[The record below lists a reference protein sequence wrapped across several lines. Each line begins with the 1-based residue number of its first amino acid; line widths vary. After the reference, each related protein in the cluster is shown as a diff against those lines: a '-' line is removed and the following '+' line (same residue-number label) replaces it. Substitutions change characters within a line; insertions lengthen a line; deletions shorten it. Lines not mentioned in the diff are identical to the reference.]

1 LEKVMTMRNLIKG
14 IGLLALTAALGACN
28 DLTEVNVD
36 PNNPTDVAPSYLM
49 VNAMRDAVSQSVSGP
64 ISYRNTAVWAQH
76 NAEIQYPDEDRYI
89 FRAAAVDGQFRGYYS
104 GPLKDLQTIMRKNE
118 SPNHVAIS
126 LTLQSYL
133 FQIMTDLWGD
143 IPYSEAMQFDAE
155 KPITAPVY
163 DSQKDIYYGLFKDL
177 EKAVATF
184 APGQPTFTG
193 EDLIYG
199 GDLAKW
205 QKFANSLRLRM
216 AMRLSEVDPA
226 KAEAEIKAALDAP
239 GGIFESNDDN
249 AVMVYGTDPF
259 SRHPLYDNWYAQGR
273 DDYGISKTIVD
284 IMVNGDTVARNDFAR
299 HDPRLAIFAEKTETD
314 GVYRGHQNGLK
325 DRRGLSLGQ
334 LSRISKRWQK
344 TADADAVLMSYAE
357 VLFLQAE
364 AAQRG
369 WIAGDPAKFY
379 NDAIKASMEYYGI
392 PEATFNAYMAAHPEW
407 ALNDAGSTPLRQ
419 IGIQKWIA
427 LFTNGPE
434 AYAEWRRT
442 GYPELKP
449 GADIT
454 AAAKGKILRRYSYSG
469 LEQSLNTANQK
480 AAVGRQGMANY
491 ADITVP
497 VWWDAKGH

>member
-1 LEKVMTMRNLIKG
+1 MTMRKLIQG
-14 IGLLALTAALGACN
+14 IGILALTAAVGACN

-36 PNNPTDVAPSYLM
+36 PNNPTDVAAKYLM
-49 VNAMRDAVSQSVSGP
+49 VDAMRETVSQSVSGA

-89 FRAAAVDGQFRGYYS
+89 FRVASIDAQFRGYYS
-104 GPLKDLQTIMRKNE
+104 GPLKNLQMVMRKNE

-133 FQIMTDLWGD
+133 YQILTDLWGD
-143 IPYSEAMQFDAE
+143 VPYSQALQIDAE
-155 KPITAPVY
+155 QPISSPAY
-163 DSQKDIYYGLFKDL
+163 DPQKDIYYGLFKDL
-177 EKAVATF
+177 EQAVATF
-184 APGQPTFTG
+184 APGQPTFKS

-205 QKFANSLRLRM
+205 QKFANSLRLRL
-216 AMRLSEVDPA
+216 AMRLSEVDPG
-226 KAEAEIKAALDAP
+226 KAETEFNAALAAA
-239 GGIFESNDDN
+239 GGVFESNDDN

-259 SRHPLYDNWYAQGR
+259 SRHPFYDNWYAQGR

-369 WIAGDPAKFY
+369 WIAGDPTDLY
-379 NDAIKASMEYYGI
+379 NQAIQASMEYYGI
-392 PEATFNAYMAAHPEW
+392 SETAFNAYMAAHPEW
-407 ALNDAGSTPLRQ
+407 AFNAAGSTPLRQ

-454 AAAKGKILRRYSYSG
+454 SAAKGKILRRYPYSS
-469 LEQSLNTANQK
+469 LEQSLNTANQT
-480 AAVGRQGMANY
+480 AAAERQGMANF
-491 ADITVP
+491 ADMTVP
-497 VWWDAKGH
+497 VWWDAKAH